1 MNKKVIHDIAFFN
14 GNQGS
19 LVFGSESVN
28 SYVKISCSDP
38 DALISLIRQFDGN
51 RTLEEIRSFCTEQ
64 KINIDLDKL
73 IQVMSQKGLF
83 EGDDVS
89 ERSEI
94 QMLGIKVFMKELPL
108 KKEHISRLPLLLTG
122 LVIALLMTS
131 ALAVCLMHLPELPH
145 LFNRELLKYR
155 DSYLLGIGVTLLVSV
170 AVLLLHEL
178 GHCLAAGICGIP
190 IHRIGMY
197 LYLGVLPKWFI
208 SFRGI
213 RVAKDSRKI
222 FVFCGGIL
230 MNIAMILTAAACYLL
245 NPSFEAAKCII
256 VSNLFM
262 ILNCL
267 VPFSLTDGYFIFS
280 TAFHVDNIR
289 REMFRCM
296 QNVRKLRFSQTKLPM
311 LAYILV
317 NLIFW
322 VYKIYLFYLWIWISL
337 TDISKY
343 GRIVVCLIAVIH
355 VALLIRTIRKTKL

>member
-51 RTLEEIRSFCTEQ
+51 ATLEEIRSFCSEQ
-64 KINIDLDKL
+64 KIDIDLDKL

-83 EGDDVS
+83 EGENAS
-89 ERSEI
+89 AFSEI

-108 KKEHISRLPLLLTG
+108 KKERASRLPFLLTS
-122 LVIALLMTS
+122 LVIVLIMTG
-131 ALAVCLMHLPELPH
+131 ALAVCLMHLPELPQ

-155 DSYLLGIGVTLLVSV
+155 DSYLLGIGVTLLVSL

-178 GHCLAAGICGIP
+178 GHCLAASICGIP
-190 IHRIGMY
+190 IHRIGLY

-213 RVAKDSRKI
+213 RVAKDRQKI

-230 MNIAMILTAAACYLL
+230 MNIAMILTAAACYLIS
-245 NPSFEAAKCII
+245 PSFEAAKSII

-280 TAFHVDNIR
+280 TFFHVDNIR
-289 REMFRCM
+289 HEMFRCI
-296 QNVRKLRFSQTKLPM
+296 QDVRKLRFSRIKLPM
-311 LAYILV
+311 LAYILI
-317 NLIFW
+317 NLVFW
-322 VYKIYLFYLWIWISL
+322 CYKVYLFYLWIWISL

-343 GRIVVCLIAVIH
+343 GRIVVCIIAAVH
-355 VALLIRTIRKTKL
+355 VTLLIRTIRKTKL